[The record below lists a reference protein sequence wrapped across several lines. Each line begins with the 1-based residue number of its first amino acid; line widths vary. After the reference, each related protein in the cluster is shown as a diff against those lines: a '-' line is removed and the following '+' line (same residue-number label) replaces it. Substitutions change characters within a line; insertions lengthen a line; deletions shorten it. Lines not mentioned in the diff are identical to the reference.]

1 MMYMTPGEASI
12 RLQERHG
19 IATEL
24 FIGDVLAA
32 SEELRGMAPFV
43 EGVDVD
49 DPDTL
54 PGAVLDWIALRAHE
68 FRQTITGP
76 PPASSIK
83 TGDVTVQLELGKGH
97 RDLHKLVYPYLKHRG
112 RVA

>member
-1 MMYMTPGEASI
+1 MIYMTPGEASV

-32 SEELRGMAPFV
+32 SEELRGMAPFT
-43 EGVDVD
+43 VDLETEPL
-49 DPDTL
+49 PDAL
-54 PGAVLDWIALRAHE
+54 LDWVALRSHE
-68 FRQTITGP
+68 LRQTAAGP

-83 TGDVTVQLELGKGH
+83 TGDVTVQLEIGKGH
-97 RDLHKLVYPYLKHRG
+97 RDLHKLVYPYLKRKG
-112 RVA
+112 RVS

>member
-1 MMYMTPGEASI
+1 MIYMIPAEAQT
-12 RLQERHG
+12 RLLNRYG
-19 IATEL
+19 IDATL
-24 FIGDVLAA
+24 YIGDVLAA

-43 EGVDVD
+43 EGVDLD
-49 DPDTL
+49 GEL
-54 PGAVLDWIALRAHE
+54 PESLYDWVALRANE

-97 RDLHKLVYPYLKHRG
+97 RDLHKLVYPYLKRKG
-112 RVA
+112 RVS

>member
-32 SEELRGMAPFV
+32 SEELRSMAPFV

-49 DPDTL
+49 GEL
-54 PGAVLDWIALRAHE
+54 PESLYDWVALRANE

-97 RDLHKLVYPYLKHRG
+97 RDLHKLVYPYLKRKG
-112 RVA
+112 RVS